1 LPGLE
6 EILTDRRECSSA
18 AWTKAAAAYNFSVI
32 EHYSMVILKTLG
44 WSYGMTR
51 HYWRTFIV
59 VFALL
64 PFALWGAETSQL
76 SVEKYHLGV
85 EGFPEWEEFANRKP
99 HGRRLDL
106 TFTTPATTNSH
117 ALFLRQCDVKNT
129 WQVQLNGQ
137 RLGNLIAQETP
148 LIAHFEI
155 THRLL
160 RSGTNTLSIIPPTA
174 TDDIEISHIRL
185 ASGKPSDLLNQG
197 SLQLKVTEAPNSQ
210 PIPCRITI
218 TDASGALAALIP
230 LSGTDTNSLA
240 TTTRPGVIYTRDGTT
255 RLGLLP
261 GNYTIYASRGLEYSV
276 ATQQVTIAHGSTQ
289 TVNLAIRRE
298 VNTKGWV
305 AADTHIHTRTHSG
318 HGDATI
324 DERMLTIAG
333 EGIELA
339 IATDHNHHTDYSAA
353 ALRTKLQQHFT
364 SVIGNEVTTKNGHFN
379 AFPITNQS
387 STVADFK
394 STDWGEL
401 LRGIRSTPGVQVITL
416 NHPRDLHSGF
426 IPLGLTNFNPITG
439 QHVRLTNEVFDALE
453 VITSGAMQSDIYL
466 LYRDWFALL
475 NRGHR
480 IMSVGSSDTHD
491 VSRFIL
497 GQGRTYLAAP
507 DDDAAQIDIK
517 TACRSLKA
525 GRASVSFG
533 LFADMDVAQKF
544 HLGDLAT
551 NLTDEFIVTVHADAP
566 SWTWVQKVELFANGV
581 KIRETDYLQPRVR
594 LRRSSGFVLNRPFH
608 DLYLVGIAT
617 GPGITAP
624 FAERPKPYQP
634 SSKTFTP
641 KVLASTNPI
650 WIDGDGDGKYTSPR
664 GYAEQLV
671 KDYGSNPERLF
682 TALAPYDEAIIIQTL
697 ALCRERGADLR
708 NRTLQA
714 AAKDATPT
722 IQKALKQIID
732 SPDFK

>member
-1 LPGLE
+1 MQKSFVGWCDMAGRQRLA
-6 EILTDRRECSSA
+6 IA
-18 AWTKAAAAYNFSVI
+18 AVLLMWHT
-32 EHYSMVILKTLG
+32 
-44 WSYGMTR
+44 
-51 HYWRTFIV
+51 
-59 VFALL
+59 AL
-64 PFALWGAETSQL
+64 FGAELQTL
-76 SVEKYHLGV
+76 SADRFHLGV
-85 EGFPEWEEFANRKP
+85 EGFPEWAEFADSKP

-106 TFTTPATTNSH
+106 TFSAQPTTNGH
-117 ALFLRQCDVKNT
+117 TLFLRQRDVKNT
-129 WQVQLNGQ
+129 WQVQVNGK
-137 RLGNLIAQETP
+137 RVGSLVTQETP
-148 LIAHFEI
+148 LTAHFEVPPGLI
-155 THRLL
+155 RE
-160 RSGTNTLSIIPPTA
+160 GTNTLSIVPPAA
-174 TDDIEISHIRL
+174 TDDIDISHIRL
-185 ASGKPSDLLNQG
+185 AAGPSAGVLNQG
-197 SLQLKVTEAPNSQ
+197 SLNLAVTEAPDNQ

-218 TDASGALAALIP
+218 ADASGALAALIP
-230 LSGTDTNSLA
+230 LSGTNTNSLA
-240 TTTRPGVIYTRDGTT
+240 MTTRPGVIYTRDGNA
-255 RLGLLP
+255 RLGLMP
-261 GNYTIYASRGLEYSV
+261 RDYTIYASRGMEYSV
-276 ATQQVTIAHGSTQ
+276 ATQQVTIAHGATQ

-305 AADTHIHTRTHSG
+305 AADTHIHTRAFSG
-318 HGDATI
+318 HGDATL

-339 IATDHNHHTDYSAA
+339 VATDHNHHADYSEAA
-353 ALRTKLQQHFT
+353 IRTKLQQHFT

-387 STVADFK
+387 NTVADFK
-394 STDWGEL
+394 STDWNEL
-401 LRGIRSTPGVQVITL
+401 IKGIRATPGVQVITL

-426 IPLGLTNFNPITG
+426 IPLGPTNFNPVTG
-439 QHVRLTNEVFDALE
+439 QHLRLTNEVFDALE

-480 IMSVGSSDTHD
+480 VMAVGSSDTHD

-497 GQGRTYLAAP
+497 GQGRTYLATG
-507 DDDAAQIDIK
+507 DGQVDKIDVGE
-517 TACRSLKA
+517 ACRSLKA
-525 GRASVSFG
+525 GKASVSLG

-551 NLTDEFIVTVHADAP
+551 DLTDEFIVTVHADAP
-566 SWTWVQKVELFANGV
+566 SWTWVQKVELYANGV
-581 KIRETDYLQPRVR
+581 KIRETDYVQPRVR

-608 DLYLVGIAT
+608 DVYLVGIAT

-624 FAERPKPYQP
+624 FAETPKPYQP
-634 SSKTFTP
+634 SSKIFTP

-671 KDYGSNPERLF
+671 KDYGTNPERLLA
-682 TALAPYDEAIIIQTL
+682 ALAPYDDAVVTQTL

-714 AAKDATPT
+714 AAKDATPA
-722 IQKALKQIID
+722 IQKALKQILD
-732 SPDFK
+732 SPDVK

>member
-1 LPGLE
+1 MAGRQRLA
-6 EILTDRRECSSA
+6 IA
-18 AWTKAAAAYNFSVI
+18 AVLLMWHT
-32 EHYSMVILKTLG
+32 
-44 WSYGMTR
+44 
-51 HYWRTFIV
+51 
-59 VFALL
+59 AL
-64 PFALWGAETSQL
+64 FGAELQTL
-76 SVEKYHLGV
+76 SADRFHLGV
-85 EGFPEWEEFANRKP
+85 EGFPEWAEFADSKP

-106 TFTTPATTNSH
+106 TFSAQPTTNGH
-117 ALFLRQCDVKNT
+117 TLFLRQRDVKNT
-129 WQVQLNGQ
+129 WQVQVNGK
-137 RLGNLIAQETP
+137 RVGSLVTQETP
-148 LIAHFEI
+148 LTAHFEVPPGLI
-155 THRLL
+155 RE
-160 RSGTNTLSIIPPTA
+160 GTNTLSIVPPAA
-174 TDDIEISHIRL
+174 TDDIDISHIRL
-185 ASGKPSDLLNQG
+185 AAGPSAGVLNQG
-197 SLQLKVTEAPNSQ
+197 SLNLAVTEAPDNQ

-218 TDASGALAALIP
+218 ADASGALAALIP
-230 LSGTDTNSLA
+230 LSGTNTNSLA
-240 TTTRPGVIYTRDGTT
+240 MTTRPGVIYTRDGNA
-255 RLGLLP
+255 RLGLMP
-261 GNYTIYASRGLEYSV
+261 RDYTIYASRGMEYSV
-276 ATQQVTIAHGSTQ
+276 ATQQVTIAHGATQ

-305 AADTHIHTRTHSG
+305 AADTHIHTRAFSG
-318 HGDATI
+318 HGDATL

-339 IATDHNHHTDYSAA
+339 VATDHNHHADYSEAA
-353 ALRTKLQQHFT
+353 IRTKLQQHFT

-387 STVADFK
+387 NTVADFK
-394 STDWGEL
+394 STDWNEL
-401 LRGIRSTPGVQVITL
+401 IKGIRATPGVQVITL

-426 IPLGLTNFNPITG
+426 IPLGPTNFNPVTG
-439 QHVRLTNEVFDALE
+439 QHLRLTNEVFDALE

-480 IMSVGSSDTHD
+480 VMAVGSSDTHD

-497 GQGRTYLAAP
+497 GQGRTYLATG
-507 DDDAAQIDIK
+507 DGQVDKIDVGE
-517 TACRSLKA
+517 ACRSLKA
-525 GRASVSFG
+525 GKASVSLG

-551 NLTDEFIVTVHADAP
+551 DLTDEFIVTVHADAP
-566 SWTWVQKVELFANGV
+566 SWTWVQKVELYANGV
-581 KIRETDYLQPRVR
+581 KIRETDYVQPRVR

-608 DLYLVGIAT
+608 DVYLVGIAT

-624 FAERPKPYQP
+624 FAETPKPYQP
-634 SSKTFTP
+634 SSKIFTP

-671 KDYGSNPERLF
+671 KDYGTNPERLLA
-682 TALAPYDEAIIIQTL
+682 ALAPYDDAVVTQTL

-714 AAKDATPT
+714 AAKDATPA
-722 IQKALKQIID
+722 IQKALKQILD
-732 SPDFK
+732 SPDVK

>member
-1 LPGLE
+1 MSTIPNNE
-6 EILTDRRECSSA
+6 SA
-18 AWTKAAAAYNFSVI
+18 AADHTGRGSATRSSLARLTVLRLLLGLLLLVATIPPHLFAA
-32 EHYSMVILKTLG
+32 ELQILST
-44 WSYGMTR
+44 
-51 HYWRTFIV
+51 
-59 VFALL
+59 
-64 PFALWGAETSQL
+64 
-76 SVEKYHLGV
+76 EKFHLGV
-85 EGFPEWEEFANRKP
+85 EGFPEWAEFAGSKP

-106 TFTTPATTNSH
+106 TFTAQSAPNGHT
-117 ALFLRQCDVKNT
+117 LFLRQRDVKST
-129 WQVQLNGQ
+129 WQVQVNGK
-137 RLGNLIAQETP
+137 RLGNLVTQETP

-155 THRLL
+155 PPSLIRA
-160 RSGTNTLSIIPPTA
+160 GTNTLSIVPPTA
-174 TDDIEISHIRL
+174 TDDIEISDIRL
-185 ASGKPSDLLNQG
+185 ATGPFAEVLSQG
-197 SLQLKVTEAPNSQ
+197 TLSLAVTEAPGSQ

-230 LSGTDTNSLA
+230 LSGTNTNSLA
-240 TTTRPGVIYTRDGTT
+240 ACTRPGVIYTRDGMAHI
-255 RLGLLP
+255 GLMP
-261 GNYTIYASRGLEYSV
+261 GDYTLYASRGMEYSV
-276 ATQQVTIAHGSTQ
+276 ATQQVTIARGAAQ

-305 AADTHIHTRTHSG
+305 AADTHIHTHTYSG
-318 HGDATI
+318 HGDATL

-339 IATDHNHHTDYSAA
+339 IATDHNHHADYSEA

-379 AFPITNQS
+379 AFPVAS
-387 STVADFK
+387 GSTVADFK

-401 LRGIRSTPGVQVITL
+401 LRGMRATPGVQVITL

-426 IPLGLTNFNPITG
+426 IPLGPTNFNPVTG
-439 QHVRLTNEVFDALE
+439 QHLRLTNEVFDALE

-480 IMSVGSSDTHD
+480 IMAVGSSDTHD

-507 DDDAAQIDIK
+507 DGDVARIDVNAA
-517 TACRSLKA
+517 CHSLKV

-551 NLTDEFIVTVHADAP
+551 NLADEFIVTVHADSP

-608 DLYLVGIAT
+608 DIYLVGIAT

-624 FAERPKPYQP
+624 FAETPKPYQP

-650 WIDGDGDGKYTSPR
+650 WVDGDGDGKYTSPR

-671 KDYGSNPERLF
+671 KEYGTNPERLLP
-682 TALAPYDEAIIIQTL
+682 ALAPYDEAIIIQTL
-697 ALCRERGADLR
+697 AICRELGVDLGKPEF
-708 NRTLQA
+708 LA
-714 AAKDATPT
+714 AMRSASTKVQNAFARY
-722 IQKALKQIID
+722 QSSVSGK
-732 SPDFK
+732 